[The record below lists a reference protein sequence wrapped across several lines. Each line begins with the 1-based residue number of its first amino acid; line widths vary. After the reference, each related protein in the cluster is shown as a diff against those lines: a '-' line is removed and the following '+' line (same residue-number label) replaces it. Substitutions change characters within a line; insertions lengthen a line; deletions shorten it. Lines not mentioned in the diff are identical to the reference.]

1 MQEQLGKDL
10 NSKRKYKKLN
20 DHYLYNRVKIPG
32 VLIEV
37 GFISNPNERYLLRQ
51 KDYQKKV
58 ALSIKDGLVSCF
70 TQN

>member
-1 MQEQLGKDL
+1 MQEQLKKDL
-10 NSKRKYKKLN
+10 NSNREYKKLN

-51 KDYQKKV
+51 ENYQKKV
-58 ALSIKDGLVSCF
+58 AVTIKNGLVSF
-70 TQN
+70 LTQN